1 MKVRGGVKD
10 DETGGEKD
18 EKRETEETIQN
29 KSKKVNW
36 VNESDR
42 EREEEGATEKD
53 REEKIKGE
61 SYRQKRRWEEN

>member
-29 KSKKVNW
+29 KSKKVN
-36 VNESDR
+36 
-42 EREEEGATEKD
+42 
-53 REEKIKGE
+53 
-61 SYRQKRRWEEN
+61 